1 MAESKTVFLA
11 GASRGVGRAIANL
24 LSIQHYRVHA
34 LLRQPNAQFDLEALG
49 IQVHFGDA
57 LDSDAVHRAVAA
69 SAPVDA
75 VISTVGGLP
84 RDGGGDRADYLG
96 NKHLIDAAVATHA
109 GRFILISSIGAG
121 ESAPALPAQAMA
133 VLGPVLAEKEKA
145 EAHLIAS
152 GLTYTVIRPGGLLS
166 APTTGQGLLTEDP
179 TVSGSIHRAD
189 VAQLVCEC
197 LKNAETCDKVFSA
210 VDRQLIRS
218 N

>member
-1 MAESKTVFLA
+1 MTESKTIFLA
-11 GASRGVGRAIANL
+11 GASRGVGRAIANRL
-24 LSIQHYRVHA
+24 RAQNYRVHA
-34 LLRQPNAQFDLEALG
+34 LLRDSKAQFDLEALG
-49 IQVHFGDA
+49 ITVHFGDA
-57 LDSDAVHRAVAA
+57 LDSEAVHRAVQA

-84 RDGGGDRADYLG
+84 RDGKGERADYWG

-121 ESAPALPAQAMA
+121 NSAPALPAQAME

-152 GLTYTVIRPGGLLS
+152 GLTYTVIRPGGLRS
-166 APTTGQGLLTEDP
+166 APATGQGMLTEDP
-179 TVSGSIHRAD
+179 NVSGIIHRAD
-189 VAQLVCEC
+189 VAQLVCDC
-197 LKNAETCDKVFSA
+197 LKDVDTHNQVFSA
-210 VDRQLIRS
+210 IDRQLMRD